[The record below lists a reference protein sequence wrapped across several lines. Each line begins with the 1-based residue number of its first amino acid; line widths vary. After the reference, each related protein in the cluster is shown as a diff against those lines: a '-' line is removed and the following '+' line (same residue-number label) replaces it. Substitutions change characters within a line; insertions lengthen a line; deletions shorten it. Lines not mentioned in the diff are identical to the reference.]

1 MSSQLSQQ
9 SLSRRSLSR
18 RSLLLGALLSALSL
32 GFTGCMLPTN
42 DSPSTPRGLLQVIH
56 ANPQEAPVEVL
67 LNGER
72 LLTVASGEL
81 SEVVGV
87 EQGEWSLEL
96 RREGTTEPYMSTEL
110 IPFGDDM
117 NVLAL
122 ALSPEGQ
129 SEVIYVTDPLP
140 AEEEGTHHV
149 RVLDVSE
156 LTSEAKLFR
165 GLTEVTR
172 LPIEGQLSAFIAT
185 EPGSNESYSLSDVES
200 SAPLHREN
208 ETVDSPL
215 GGVSL
220 VVVQAPSGEAA
231 SYKIT
236 TLQLR

>member
-1 MSSQLSQQ
+1 MSSQLSQRPLSHS
-9 SLSRRSLSR
+9 SLSHSSLSHSSLSHSSLSHRALSR
-18 RSLLLGALLSALSL
+18 RSLLIGALLSALSL
-32 GFTGCMLPTN
+32 SFMGCMLPTN
-42 DSPSTPRGLLQVIH
+42 DSPSAPRGRLQVIH

-140 AEEEGTHHV
+140 APEEGTHHV

-156 LTSEAKLFR
+156 L
-165 GLTEVTR
+165 
-172 LPIEGQLSAFIAT
+172 SAFIAT
-185 EPGSNESYSLSDVES
+185 EPGTNESYSLADVAS

-220 VVVQAPSGEAA
+220 VVVQAPNGEAA
-231 SYKIT
+231 SYKVT